1 MTEDFHEQG
10 GAATMDPSAVRRWL
24 LSKYV
29 MFQSG
34 ERRMLSRRR
43 KAEKQRNSESRP
55 HVVEYFHQVD
65 DAYSHLAA
73 QMLKRLTERYDVEL
87 QCYLVPGPSGKNV
100 YDAELLLQLARH
112 DSKLIAA
119 QYGLTMPGTDEP
131 PTPENTAT
139 ALSILASL
147 NKHDL
152 TQQIAD
158 VSAAVWMG
166 DVTRL
171 DAIADD
177 AGRASEAEVAARLRE
192 GKDRREAL
200 KHYSGAMFFYE
211 GEWYWGVDR
220 LHYLEARL
228 AELGLDRFAGD
239 EPLAPCPA
247 VDPGDS
253 TDCSE
258 LTLEFYPSIRSPYS
272 AIVFDETIALAENA
286 GVALK
291 VRPVLPMVMRGV
303 PATLEKG
310 MYIFFDTAREARRRG
325 VPYGRFFDPIGDPVR
340 RCYSLYPWAES
351 LGRGNALLSSFLR
364 HAFVLGVN
372 TNTDSGLQ
380 RVLESAGLDWGEA
393 KTHIGNPDWQGLIED
408 NRLAMRER
416 GLWGVPSY
424 RLLLASGE
432 PLLEVWGQDRLWLVA
447 QEIRRFKGR
456 SSS

>member
-1 MTEDFHEQG
+1 M
-10 GAATMDPSAVRRWL
+10 
-24 LSKYV
+24 
-29 MFQSG
+29 
-34 ERRMLSRRR
+34 
-43 KAEKQRNSESRP
+43 
-55 HVVEYFHQVD
+55 
-65 DAYSHLAA
+65 
-73 QMLKRLTERYDVEL
+73 
-87 QCYLVPGPSGKNV
+87 
-100 YDAELLLQLARH
+100 
-112 DSKLIAA
+112 IAA

-131 PTPENTAT
+131 PTPEITAT

-166 DVTRL
+166 DVARL

-247 VDPGDS
+247 VDLGDS

-272 AIVFDETIALAENA
+272 AIVFNETIALSEKA
-286 GVALK
+286 GVALN

-364 HAFVLGVN
+364 HASVLGVN

-380 RVLESAGLDWGEA
+380 RVVESAGLDWGEA